1 MTEHRLHPFAA
12 LRVLRKTLVLYLVPL
27 LRVLFERNWAALRA
41 ALRQLFAFIPIITG
55 VILAVI
61 NHRFQLLPPA
71 EKKQRVTLFSIV

>member
-41 ALRQLFAFIPIITG
+41 ALWPDWAYCFSALVSCSR
-55 VILAVI
+55 V
-61 NHRFQLLPPA
+61 LPAALNISNCSGSPA
-71 EKKQRVTLFSIV
+71 MACGH